1 MAKKVNH
8 KELIRKALM
17 TGVSY
22 VVPFVVAGGT
32 IMSIALIF
40 GGVEGVKVEGSIAYI
55 IRQYGA
61 AIMGLMVPIIAGY
74 ISYSLADKIGLAPGM
89 AAGLVAVQ
97 TGGGFLGGLVGGLIA
112 GYFMMYLKKI
122 KVHRN
127 FMGLMNF
134 FVYPVVGSFVVGM
147 IMLFV
152 IGKPIGAINTGLIN
166 WLKALE
172 GINAI
177 VLGAII
183 GAMTCFDMGG
193 PVNKAA
199 YAFVIGA
206 MGAGLGTPYASM
218 KAAISVPDFALALST
233 LLFPKYYTEEEIEAG
248 KAAWVLG
255 VAGITEGAI
264 PFALGDPLIV
274 IPSMMVGGALASAIA
289 MYGGASILTPGGGLF
304 TLPLMKNVGW
314 FIIAM
319 VSGSLVSAAMVSFLK
334 GLRYKKKNSA
344 NALQL
349 EGTK

>member
-1 MAKKVNH
+1 MAKIDH
-8 KELIRKALM
+8 GQLIRKALM

-32 IMSIALIF
+32 IMSLALIF
-40 GGVEGVKVEGSIAYI
+40 GGVEGVKVEGSMAYI

-61 AIMGLMVPIIAGY
+61 AIMSLMVPIIAGY
-74 ISYSLADKIGLAPGM
+74 ISYSLADRIGLAPGM

-97 TGGGFLGGLVGGLIA
+97 TGGGFLGGLIGGLIA

-127 FMGLMNF
+127 LMGLMNF
-134 FVYPVVGSFVVGM
+134 FVYPVVGSFVVGL

-152 IGKPIGAINTGLIN
+152 IGKPIGAINTGLVS
-166 WLKALE
+166 WLKGLQ

-177 VLGAII
+177 LLGAII

-206 MGAGLGTPYASM
+206 MGAGIGEPYASM

-233 LLFPKYYTEEEIEAG
+233 LLFPKFYTEEEIEAG

-264 PFALGDPLIV
+264 PFALADPLIV
-274 IPSMMVGGALASAIA
+274 IPSMMVGGAIASAIA
-289 MYGGASILTPGGGLF
+289 MYGGSSILTPGGGLF
-304 TLPLMKNVGW
+304 TLPLMKNVW
-314 FIIAM
+314 VFIVAM
-319 VSGSLVSAAMVSFLK
+319 IIGSLVSAALVSFLK
-334 GLRYKKKNSA
+334 GLKYRKKNGVKSV
-344 NALQL
+344 NN
-349 EGTK
+349 GGN